1 MDPYCVL
8 GVQGGVIVYVL
19 PQTGDWKLENQLN
32 CSELVSLCL
41 SVFPAKFNTKCLNVF
56 AKGLQSRPSTARFTA
71 MRPLSMRASGS
82 HWGWSTNRSS
92 QTGSWA
98 PSAASVRGRHLLDH
112 EALTCLLVLLFI
124 DESRLNTSR
133 LHRVLRN
140 LCYHAQTRSW
150 IIGTLLSVLQ
160 HLTDGMQA
168 ESQTM
173 STLSARMKKK
183 STISAEPAA
192 AAAVSAADSEF
203 VAGDDLPSWLNI
215 YLCAALGSQASVFHL
230 QRGSKRTL
238 AGHPTSRGFP
248 SSSCSTNISVHPQAS
263 QLVCRHVLDT
273 LISLAKSFPNAFLP
287 NAQSADTESA
297 ASSDKAKTPTPKTSS
312 LQLSPGASAA
322 PGSGTSSAPGST
334 DFWNLLIKLDN
345 AVGGKRGKSLQR
357 LPSGSSSNGAVSEAA
372 SAPGSSFE
380 ASPLGQL
387 MMMVAHPVV
396 RRSQLLTDRLL
407 RLLSLVSVG
416 LGDTAQSAAPANTSG
431 LTLHSLT

>member
-1 MDPYCVL
+1 MCVC
-8 GVQGGVIVYVL
+8 VQ
-19 PQTGDWKLENQLN
+19 
-32 CSELVSLCL
+32 
-41 SVFPAKFNTKCLNVF
+41 
-56 AKGLQSRPSTARFTA
+56 GLQSRTSTARFTA

-92 QTGSWA
+92 QTASWT
-98 PSAASVRGRHLLDH
+98 PSAANIRGRHLLDH

-150 IIGTLLSVLQ
+150 IIGTLLSILQ
-160 HLTDGMQA
+160 HLTDGMQTELPA
-168 ESQTM
+168 TS
-173 STLSARMKKK
+173 SLSARMKKK
-183 STISAEPAA
+183 SAEPPGTSG
-192 AAAVSAADSEF
+192 VDSEF
-203 VAGDDLPSWLNI
+203 TAGDDLPSWLNI

-230 QRGSKRTL
+230 QRSSKRT
-238 AGHPTSRGFP
+238 ASHSSSRGFP
-248 SSSCSTNISVHPQAS
+248 SSTSSSNISVHPQAS
-263 QLVCRHVLDT
+263 PLVCRHVLDT

-297 ASSDKAKTPTPKTSS
+297 ASDKAKTTPKTSS
-312 LQLSPGASAA
+312 LQLSPGASSSPA
-322 PGSGTSSAPGST
+322 SGVSPTPGST

-372 SAPGSSFE
+372 SPPASSFE
-380 ASPLGQL
+380 VSPLGQL

-416 LGDTAQSAAPANTSG
+416 LGDTTPPAAPANTSG
-431 LTLHSLT
+431 

>member
-1 MDPYCVL
+1 
-8 GVQGGVIVYVL
+8 
-19 PQTGDWKLENQLN
+19 
-32 CSELVSLCL
+32 
-41 SVFPAKFNTKCLNVF
+41 
-56 AKGLQSRPSTARFTA
+56 

-92 QTGSWA
+92 QTASWT

-140 LCYHAQTRSW
+140 LCYHPQTRSW
-150 IIGTLLSVLQ
+150 IIGTLLSILQ
-160 HLTDGMQA
+160 HLSDGMQS
-168 ESQTM
+168 ESQTT
-173 STLSARMKKK
+173 SSLSARMKKK
-183 STISAEPAA
+183 STISVEPA
-192 AAAVSAADSEF
+192 VPCTADSEF
-203 VAGDDLPSWLNI
+203 TPSDDLPSWLNI

-230 QRGSKRTL
+230 QRSSKR
-238 AGHPTSRGFP
+238 AASHSSSRGFP
-248 SSSCSTNISVHPQAS
+248 SSSGSSNISVHPQAS
-263 QLVCRHVLDT
+263 PLICRHVLDT

-287 NAQSADTESA
+287 NAQSTDTDLA
-297 ASSDKAKTPTPKTSS
+297 ASDKVKTTPKSSS
-312 LQLSPGASAA
+312 LQLSPGASSS
-322 PGSGTSSAPGST
+322 PVSGGSSTSGST

-357 LPSGSSSNGAVSEAA
+357 LPSGSSSNGAVSETT
-372 SAPGSSFE
+372 SAPGSCFE
-380 ASPLGQL
+380 SSPLGQL

-416 LGDTAQSAAPANTSG
+416 LGDTPPAAVPANNSG
-431 LTLHSLT
+431 LTQNLLLHFLIRNWSHSTALFCWFFFVG

>member
-1 MDPYCVL
+1 MLINLGKLQVCKICVF
-8 GVQGGVIVYVL
+8 VSARFNVIYV
-19 PQTGDWKLENQLN
+19 
-32 CSELVSLCL
+32 
-41 SVFPAKFNTKCLNVF
+41 NVF
-56 AKGLQSRPSTARFTA
+56 TIGLQSRPSTARFTA

-92 QTGSWA
+92 QTTSWT

-124 DESRLNTSR
+124 DDSRLNTSR

-150 IIGTLLSVLQ
+150 IVGTLLSVLQ
-160 HLTDGMQA
+160 HLTDGMQP
-168 ESQTM
+168 ESQAT
-173 STLSARMKKK
+173 SSLSARMKKK
-183 STISAEPAA
+183 SPVTAEPA
-192 AAAVSAADSEF
+192 SSGSADSEF
-203 VAGDDLPSWLNI
+203 IPGDDLPSWLNI

-230 QRGSKRTL
+230 HRSSKRT
-238 AGHPTSRGFP
+238 ASHTSSRGFP
-248 SSSCSTNISVHPQAS
+248 LSSCSSNISVHPQAS
-263 QLVCRHVLDT
+263 PLVCRHVLDT

-287 NAQSADTESA
+287 NAQSADTDSA
-297 ASSDKAKTPTPKTSS
+297 AADKTKTTPKTSS
-312 LQLSPGASAA
+312 VQLSPGASSTPA
-322 PGSGTSSAPGST
+322 SGGSSAPGST

-357 LPSGSSSNGAVSEAA
+357 LPSGSGSNGAVSETT

-380 ASPLGQL
+380 VSPLGQL

-416 LGDTAQSAAPANTSG
+416 LSDTAPSAAAANNSG
-431 LTLHSLT
+431 LTFNLPTYFNLSLFPHFIVFLHNFYIIKFIKTQI